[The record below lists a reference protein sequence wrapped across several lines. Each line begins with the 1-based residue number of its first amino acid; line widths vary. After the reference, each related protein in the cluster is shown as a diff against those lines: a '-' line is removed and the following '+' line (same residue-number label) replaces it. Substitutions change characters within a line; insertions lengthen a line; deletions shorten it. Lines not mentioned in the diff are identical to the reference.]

1 MSIERLA
8 REIVA
13 SGSYVGR
20 IAPAL
25 ATLALLAAQPFA
37 AVGPSV
43 ARSAIALSAQ
53 SPGDP
58 YIEQMTWTEIR
69 DAMAA
74 GKSTVIVPTGGTEQN
89 GPHMVMGKHNYIIT
103 HTAGLIAREMG
114 DALVAPT
121 VAWVPEG
128 SYERQGF
135 GDKPGVITNPS
146 PSYDNLLEAAA
157 RSLASHGF
165 TRILFIGDSGGNQ
178 AGMRDVAERLTAEWG
193 SAGPTVW
200 ALTDYYEKGQEY
212 VRAWLQAE
220 YGYDMETIGSHAG
233 ITDTSAVMYVFPDG
247 VRDDRRLPQG
257 GSPDAGV
264 TGDPTLATPEIG
276 QMVIRFKVVAAM
288 QQYRELTAPPRRGRG
303 GGAGSP

>member
-1 MSIERLA
+1 MKTPRFLA
-8 REIVA
+8 VA
-13 SGSYVGR
+13 ALASLAAALASLAV
-20 IAPAL
+20 APAP
-25 ATLALLAAQPFA
+25 AA
-37 AVGPSV
+37 
-43 ARSAIALSAQ
+43 AQ

-58 YIEQMTWTEIR
+58 FIEQMTWTEIR
-69 DAMAA
+69 DATSA
-74 GKSTVIVPTGGTEQN
+74 GKTLAIVPTGGTEQN

-103 HTAGLIAREMG
+103 HTAGLIAKELG
-114 DALVAPT
+114 NALVAPT
-121 VAWVPEG
+121 IAWVPEG
-128 SYERQGF
+128 SYEREGF

-146 PSYDNLLEAAA
+146 PSYNNLLEAAV

-165 TRILFIGDSGGNQ
+165 TEILLMGDSGGNQ
-178 AGMRDVAERLTAEWG
+178 AGLTEVADRLNAEFG
-193 SAGPTVW
+193 AAGPKVL

-212 VRAWLQAE
+212 TRAWLQAE

-247 VRDDRRLPQG
+247 VRNDRRMPQG
-257 GSPDAGV
+257 GHPDAGV

-303 GGAGSP
+303 AGPAS

>member
-1 MSIERLA
+1 MKTT
-8 REIVA
+8 
-13 SGSYVGR
+13 
-20 IAPAL
+20 AL
-25 ATLALLAAQPFA
+25 APILAVTVALALQPLRAGLTPGGALA
-37 AVGPSV
+37 
-43 ARSAIALSAQ
+43 AQ

-74 GKSTVIVPTGGTEQN
+74 GKTTVIVPVGGTEQN

-103 HTAGLIAREMG
+103 HTAGLLAEEIG
-114 DALVAPT
+114 NALVAPT

-128 SYERQGF
+128 SYEREDF
-135 GDKPGVITNPS
+135 GEKPGVITNPS
-146 PSYDNLLEAAA
+146 PSYENLLEAAA

-165 TRILFIGDSGGNQ
+165 MQILFIGDSGGDQ
-178 AGMRDVAERLTAEWG
+178 DGMQEVAERLSAEWG
-193 SAGPTVW
+193 ASGPKIW

-212 VRAWLQAE
+212 SRAWLQAE

-247 VRDDRRLPQG
+247 VRNDRRLPQG
-257 GSPDAGV
+257 GHPDAGV
-264 TGDPTLATPEIG
+264 TGDPTLATREIG

-288 QQYRELTAPPRRGRG
+288 QQYRDLTAPPRRGRG
-303 GGAGSP
+303 GGPGI